1 LPNTSEI
8 EKFKLVDLQN
18 ISDVNSSQPESAHE
32 NLKKTIAQTIE
43 EIRDKI
49 NNLDLAKLGIKT
61 FTIAFD
67 LEGVL
72 INKDGGNAMPYA
84 NEVLDQL
91 HNVLNKDPESK
102 SEILLWTS
110 AAKAYAED
118 LLRNGTLEVP
128 QEMRRIY
135 REDNIQALDRNN
147 IQHKP
152 KSTGAFQ
159 KIRNLF
165 QSEKNQKNII
175 NKQSKIPTLHNVHA
189 LIDDQA
195 IHHRNA
201 CIQAKHVTA
210 GNFILEGL
218 NFNEED
224 SLIKALKK
232 LSRHI
237 SKISRYF

>member
-1 LPNTSEI
+1 MPNTSEV
-8 EKFKLVDLQN
+8 ENFELAALQN
-18 ISDVNSSQPESAHE
+18 ISDINSSQPESADE

-43 EIRDKI
+43 KIREKI
-49 NNLDLAKLGIKT
+49 NDLDLSKLGIET

-72 INKDGGNAMPYA
+72 VNKNGRYAMPYA
-84 NEVLDQL
+84 NEVLEQL

-102 SEILLWTS
+102 SEVILWTS
-110 AAKAYAED
+110 AEKAYAESLMHNKD
-118 LLRNGTLEVP
+118 LKVP

-135 REDNIQALDRNN
+135 REDNVQALDRNN
-147 IQHKP
+147 IQHEPKP
-152 KSTGAFQ
+152 TGAFQ

-175 NKQSKIPTLHNVHA
+175 NKRSKIPTLHNVHA

-201 CIQAKHVTA
+201 CIHAKHVTA

-218 NFNEED
+218 TFDEED